1 MHRPRLSG
9 GPRDLVQELECSNVV
24 SFAQDYLAGANM
36 LKKVL
41 KKLAN
46 DCADENAETSI

>member
-24 SFAQDYLAGANM
+24 SFAQDYL
-36 LKKVL
+36 VL